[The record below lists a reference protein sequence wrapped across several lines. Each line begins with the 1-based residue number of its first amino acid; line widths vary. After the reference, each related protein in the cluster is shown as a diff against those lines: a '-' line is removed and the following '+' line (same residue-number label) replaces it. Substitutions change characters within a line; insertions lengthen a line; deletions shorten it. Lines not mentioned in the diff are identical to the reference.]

1 MDKNQIQID
10 LLGRS
15 FTIRSEESP
24 EHLRHVLEILK
35 HRTDH
40 ISNQLSITDPLKIA
54 ILAGI
59 DLTDEFLKL
68 KSQLDKRSETDSVES
83 SQINI
88 ITDDLIKRIN
98 QSLAD

>member
-1 MDKNQIQID
+1 MDKNHIQVD

-24 EHLRHVLEILK
+24 EHLRYVLEIFK
-35 HRTDH
+35 RRTDH

-68 KSQLDKRSETDSVES
+68 KSQLDKRSETDSVEA
-83 SQINI
+83 SQINT

>member
-1 MDKNQIQID
+1 MDKNQIQVD

-15 FTIRSEESP
+15 FTIRCEESP
-24 EHLRHVLEILK
+24 DHLRHVLEIFK
-35 HRTDH
+35 RRTDH
-40 ISNQLSITDPLKIA
+40 ISNQLSITDSLKIA

-83 SQINI
+83 SQINS